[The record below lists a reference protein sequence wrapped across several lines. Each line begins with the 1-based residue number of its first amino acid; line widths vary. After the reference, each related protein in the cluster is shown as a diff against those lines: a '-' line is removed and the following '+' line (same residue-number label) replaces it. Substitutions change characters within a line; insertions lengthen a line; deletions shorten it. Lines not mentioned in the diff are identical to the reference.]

1 MAAADTARKIY
12 RFSLGEI
19 RPPSAPCDHPT
30 NPVKGSSMTPQKR
43 TFLVEALAK
52 LYPDPHSELDFKNEY
67 QLLIAVMLSAQCTD
81 KKVNE
86 VTPELFQSYPT
97 FKALSQAKLVDVE
110 RIIRPINYYKTKSK
124 NLIAT
129 GKEAVERFKSKVPDS
144 HEELTSLPG
153 VGNKTANVIL
163 SEKGVTPAF
172 PVDTHIFRLAH
183 RLGLSKGKTPDH
195 VEVDLK
201 KAFPSSE
208 WRNLHHR
215 LIFHGRRVCSARS
228 PQCAGCALASICPSS
243 EV

>member
-1 MAAADTARKIY
+1 
-12 RFSLGEI
+12 
-19 RPPSAPCDHPT
+19 
-30 NPVKGSSMTPQKR
+30 MTPKNKKILIQ
-43 TFLVEALAK
+43 ALAK

-81 KKVNE
+81 KKVNQ
-86 VTPELFQSYPT
+86 VTPELFKTYPS
-97 FKALSQAKLVDVE
+97 FKDLSQAKLADVE

-124 NLIAT
+124 HLIAT
-129 GKEAVERFKSKVPDS
+129 ANDAVARFQSKVPDT

-163 SEKGVTPAF
+163 SEKGTVPAF

-183 RLGLSKGKTPDH
+183 RLGLSTGKNPDA
-195 VEVDLK
+195 VEKDLR

-228 PQCAGCALASICPSS
+228 PQCAGCALLNICPSG
-243 EV
+243 E

>member
-1 MAAADTARKIY
+1 
-12 RFSLGEI
+12 
-19 RPPSAPCDHPT
+19 
-30 NPVKGSSMTPQKR
+30 MTPKNKK
-43 TFLVEALAK
+43 LLINVLAE
-52 LYPDPHSELDFKNEY
+52 LYPNPRSELDFKNEC

-81 KKVNE
+81 KKVNQ
-86 VTPELFQSYPT
+86 VTPELFKTYPT

-129 GKEAVERFKSKVPDS
+129 AGQAVARFHSKVPDT
-144 HEELTSLPG
+144 HEELISLPG

-183 RLGLSKGKTPDH
+183 RLGLSTGKNPDA
-195 VEVDLK
+195 VEKDLRN
-201 KAFPSSE
+201 AFPSPE

-228 PQCAGCALASICPSS
+228 PDCGECPLRGICPSAL
-243 EV
+243 

>member
-1 MAAADTARKIY
+1 
-12 RFSLGEI
+12 
-19 RPPSAPCDHPT
+19 
-30 NPVKGSSMTPQKR
+30 MTPQKKKI
-43 TFLVEALAK
+43 LVQTLAE

-81 KKVNE
+81 KKVNQ
-86 VTPELFQSYPT
+86 VTPELFKTYPNC
-97 FKALSQAKLVDVE
+97 KALSQAKLADVE

-129 GKEAVERFKSKVPDS
+129 GKEAVDRFKSKVPDT
-144 HEELTSLPG
+144 HKELTSLPG

-163 SEKGVTPAF
+163 SEKGVVPAF

-195 VEVDLK
+195 VEADLREE
-201 KAFPSSE
+201 FPSSE

-215 LIFHGRRVCSARS
+215 LIFHGRRVCGARS
-228 PQCAGCALASICPSS
+228 PQCEACALRAICPSAS
-243 EV
+243 

>member
-1 MAAADTARKIY
+1 
-12 RFSLGEI
+12 
-19 RPPSAPCDHPT
+19 
-30 NPVKGSSMTPQKR
+30 MTPQKKK
-43 TFLVEALAK
+43 FLVQALAE

-81 KKVNE
+81 KKVNQ
-86 VTPELFQSYPT
+86 VTPELFKAYPS
-97 FKALSQAKLVDVE
+97 FKALSQAKLEDVE

-129 GKEAVERFKSKVPDS
+129 GNEAVDRFKSKVPDT
-144 HEELTSLPG
+144 HDDLTSLPG

-163 SEKGVTPAF
+163 SEKGVIPAF
-172 PVDTHIFRLAH
+172 PVDTHIFRLSH

-195 VEVDLK
+195 VEADLRQ
-201 KAFPSSE
+201 AFPSSE

-228 PQCAGCALASICPSS
+228 PHCGKCVLNKICPSAQ
-243 EV
+243 VPVGTQPVPRK

>member
-1 MAAADTARKIY
+1 M
-12 RFSLGEI
+12 G
-19 RPPSAPCDHPT
+19 RPPCYLSP
-30 NPVKGSSMTPQKR
+30 NPVKASPMTPQKR

-52 LYPDPHSELDFKNEY
+52 LYPDPHSELNFKNEY
-67 QLLIAVMLSAQCTD
+67 QLLISVMLSAQCTD
-81 KKVNE
+81 KKVNQ
-86 VTPELFQSYPT
+86 VTPELFSAYPS
-97 FKALSQAKLVDVE
+97 FKALSEAKLADVE

-129 GKEAVERFKSKVPDS
+129 GNEVVARFKSKVPDT

-163 SEKGVTPAF
+163 SEKGVVPAF

-195 VEVDLK
+195 VEKDLR

-215 LIFHGRRVCSARS
+215 LIFHGRRVCGARS
-228 PQCAGCALASICPSS
+228 PNCSECSLNKICPAS
-243 EV
+243 EA

>member
-1 MAAADTARKIY
+1 MRRHAVEP
-12 RFSLGEI
+12 SL
-19 RPPSAPCDHPT
+19 
-30 NPVKGSSMTPQKR
+30 MTPKKR
-43 TFLVEALAK
+43 QFLLQALAE
-52 LYPDPHSELDFKNEY
+52 LYPDPHSELDFTNEY

-81 KKVNE
+81 KKVNQ
-86 VTPELFQSYPT
+86 VTPELFKAYPT
-97 FKALSQAKLVDVE
+97 FKALSEAKLSDVE

-129 GKEAVERFKSKVPDS
+129 GKEAVERFQSKVPDS
-144 HEELTSLPG
+144 HDELTSLPG

-163 SEKGVTPAF
+163 SEKGVVPAF

-183 RLGLSKGKTPDH
+183 RLGLSSGKNPDA
-195 VEVDLK
+195 VEKDLR

-228 PQCAGCALASICPSS
+228 PQCGGCVLRKLCPSAD
-243 EV
+243 

>member
-1 MAAADTARKIY
+1 MRHHAVET
-12 RFSLGEI
+12 SL
-19 RPPSAPCDHPT
+19 
-30 NPVKGSSMTPQKR
+30 MTPKKR
-43 TFLVEALAK
+43 QFLLQALAE
-52 LYPDPHSELDFKNEY
+52 LYPDPHSELDFTNEY

-81 KKVNE
+81 KKVNQ
-86 VTPELFQSYPT
+86 VTPELFTAYPT
-97 FKALSQAKLVDVE
+97 FKALSEAKLSDVE

-129 GKEAVERFKSKVPDS
+129 GKEAVEHFQSKVPDT
-144 HEELTSLPG
+144 HDELTSLPG

-163 SEKGVTPAF
+163 SEKGVVPAF

-183 RLGLSKGKTPDH
+183 RLGLSSGKNPDA
-195 VEVDLK
+195 VEKDLR

-228 PQCAGCALASICPSS
+228 PQCGGCVLRKLCPSAD
-243 EV
+243 